1 MKVEPEENSI
11 SENVV
16 DAGAAAAAQISEDD
30 VKDSFAEIHA
40 RYEAGEELTDEDVDT
55 IADAAVSYIR
65 NVIGFFGE
73 KHISIDEYDGDDG
86 ELILDVSGGDL
97 AILIGRHGRTLDAVQ
112 MLVNSYM
119 SNLIHFYYPIVV
131 DIEGYKSRRKQK
143 LVSLAESAA
152 ERAIKNEGQVRMSP
166 MNAYE
171 RRIVHLS
178 LLENEHV
185 TTHSEGEDPQRC
197 VVVTFVR

>member
-97 AILIGRHGRTLDAVQ
+97 AIL
-112 MLVNSYM
+112 
-119 SNLIHFYYPIVV
+119 SNLIHFHYPIVV